1 MTWIRRFH
9 ESPEA
14 SARLV
19 CFPHAGGAAT
29 YFYPLSRTL
38 APSIEALAVQYPG
51 RQDRRAEPCVDDIH
65 ELADLVAPALLEW
78 ADRPLALFG
87 HSMGATLAFE
97 VAGRLEKSGVRPAGL
112 FVSGRRAPS
121 SFRDER
127 LYLADD
133 EKIVA
138 SLKSMNA
145 IDSRVLDDPDILAM
159 ILPAVR
165 ADYKAAETYRFRS
178 TPALSCPVVAMTGD
192 DDPQVST
199 AEARDWALHTLGDFE
214 LKVFSGGHF
223 FLDSHTEAV
232 LESITTS
239 LWEVTDGALEPARP

>member
-9 ESPEA
+9 ESPGA

-97 VAGRLEKSGVRPAGL
+97 VAGRLEKAGVRPAGL
-112 FVSGRRAPS
+112 FVSGRRGGAG
-121 SFRDER
+121 
-127 LYLADD
+127 
-133 EKIVA
+133 
-138 SLKSMNA
+138 
-145 IDSRVLDDPDILAM
+145 
-159 ILPAVR
+159 LPARGAFFSR
-165 ADYKAAETYRFRS
+165 AAKKE
-178 TPALSCPVVAMTGD
+178 
-192 DDPQVST
+192 
-199 AEARDWALHTLGDFE
+199 
-214 LKVFSGGHF
+214 
-223 FLDSHTEAV
+223 SH
-232 LESITTS
+232 
-239 LWEVTDGALEPARP
+239 P